1 MIDGLLLQI
10 YDTNLHAAGLH
21 SVMRVNTAT
30 RGLCEHKRTGIFFF
44 FVNTHAKDKGNRKK
58 SILSIISECSTVP
71 IIEPKLMNESN
82 LEMTISAPNEHC

>member
-1 MIDGLLLQI
+1 MG
-10 YDTNLHAAGLH
+10 YVSTNELAF
-21 SVMRVNTAT
+21 
-30 RGLCEHKRTGIFFF
+30 FFF